1 MVNQQTFDFLEAKP
15 LPASRGRKL
24 GASAQAIVAEPI
36 PSESVSRHITGP
48 PPMKTSVRLPS
59 TKSPSA
65 SVPSASVPS
74 ASLPSECPNPGAM
87 SRAETLRQLR
97 AQLEQKN
104 GSASVSNETLS
115 TGCQQIDDWLPRGGL
130 RCDAITEWVAEGEG
144 CGASTLSLLT
154 AAMRLSQAESSGG
167 PLVVVSGPA
176 SGSRAGFYPPAG
188 KALGVP
194 MERLIWVRP
203 KQHADLVW
211 AVDQAL
217 RCRSV
222 AAVWAEIGASLDD
235 RDARRFQLAAEK
247 GGTPGLFVR
256 PAAVRGRP
264 SFAEVRFQVA
274 PLVSD
279 TDHCDLSG
287 GGDRLMQITL
297 DRCRGGKV
305 GQQAWVRLDDRAR
318 LQSITLPSSGTAS
331 DDTTILPL
339 AAELAHP
346 KSSSRAIHRRRA

>member
-1 MVNQQTFDFLEAKP
+1 MANQQTFDFLEAQP
-15 LPASRGRKL
+15 LPASLGRKL

-36 PSESVSRHITGP
+36 PSASVSRHITGP
-48 PPMKTSVRLPS
+48 PSMKTSVRLPS
-59 TKSPSA
+59 AKSPSA
-65 SVPSASVPS
+65 SVPSAS
-74 ASLPSECPNPGAM
+74 LPGECPTPGAM
-87 SRAETLRQLR
+87 SRAETLQQLR

-104 GSASVSNETLS
+104 GSVSVSNETLS

-176 SGSRAGFYPPAG
+176 SGRRAGFYPPAG

-222 AAVWAEIGASLDD
+222 AAVWAEIGAGLDD

-279 TDHCDLSG
+279 TDHCDLPG
-287 GGDRLMQITL
+287 GGDRVMQITL